1 MHESTYVRRE
11 NVEFITSP
19 THNLTTIST
28 TQCSRECSRTDYC
41 EAFSYNK
48 TSKLCVISA
57 FQTALA
63 EPGAVSDLVIY
74 EKGVLLVVKLIS
86 AKAEF
91 FLKSVKYCSPFC
103 IF

>member
-1 MHESTYVRRE
+1 MRRKD
-11 NVEFITSP
+11 VEFITSQ

-48 TSKLCVISA
+48 TSKHCVISA

-63 EPGAVSDLVIY
+63 EPGAASDLVIY
-74 EKGVLLVVKLIS
+74 EKG
-86 AKAEF
+86 
-91 FLKSVKYCSPFC
+91 
-103 IF
+103 